1 MNLLLDSHTLLWAL
15 TEPEKMAAEAVAE
28 IQDPG
33 NAVFFS
39 AASVWEL
46 ELKCAKGK
54 LRLPTG
60 WLAAVRQTGFT
71 ELVVDADSAAASAR
85 LPWHH
90 TDPFDRLLI
99 AQALEKKLR
108 FATRDAAALLYA
120 IPILKV

>member
-1 MNLLLDSHTLLWAL
+1 MNLLLDSHALLWAL
-15 TEPEKMAAEAVAE
+15 TDPNKMTAEAVAE
-28 IQDPG
+28 IRDPG

-54 LRLPTG
+54 LRLPED
-60 WLAAVRQTGFT
+60 WLAAARGTGFT
-71 ELVVDADSAAASAR
+71 ELVVDSDSAAASAR

-99 AQALEKKLR
+99 AQALEKKFR
-108 FATRDAAALLYA
+108 FATRDAAALLYSV
-120 IPILKV
+120 PILRV